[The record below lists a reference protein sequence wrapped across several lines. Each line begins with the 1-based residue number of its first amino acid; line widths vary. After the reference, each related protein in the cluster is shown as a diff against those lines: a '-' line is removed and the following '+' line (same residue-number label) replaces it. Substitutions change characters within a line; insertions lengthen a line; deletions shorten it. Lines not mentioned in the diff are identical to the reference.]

1 MPSPPLPHSLLK
13 SLIPVTMYV
22 SSLSCRSLSRF
33 VRDMN
38 APSSVCGKTLCRAAG
53 NKNKCRPK
61 KIKISITWGTG
72 GDPLE
77 LFFMTVTNAV
87 ELEAQCYHFL
97 QLFACIYSGLCFQ
110 ILPVASLTTPISVGD
125 PSPDRSKTQETI
137 FL

>member
-1 MPSPPLPHSLLK
+1 MLRAQSVGRHFVEPLGIKINVDQKKLK
-13 SLIPVTMYV
+13 SA
-22 SSLSCRSLSRF
+22 F
-33 VRDMN
+33 
-38 APSSVCGKTLCRAAG
+38 A
-53 NKNKCRPK
+53 
-61 KIKISITWGTG
+61 WGTG

-77 LFFMTVTNAV
+77 LFFMTVTNAL